1 MSLKI
6 QNFTY
11 STNRVM
17 RKLYW
22 TQQVI
27 DSEVLRRCDP
37 LVPFK
42 TGSLKRSGIT
52 GTKIGSGVI
61 RYTAPYAKRQY
72 YWGRPAGYGERGRNW
87 FGRMKF
93 MYHHDIRKVAQ
104 EAIKRP

>member
-11 STNRVM
+11 STNRIM
-17 RKLYW
+17 HKLDRA
-22 TQQVI
+22 QKVI

-42 TGSLKRSGIT
+42 TGVLKGSGIY

-72 YWGRPAGYGERGRNW
+72 YWGRPAKYGQRGRKW

-93 MYHHDIRKVAQ
+93 MYRHEIKKIAQ
-104 EAIKRP
+104 KEIDSP

>member
-42 TGSLKRSGIT
+42 TGGLKRSGIT

-72 YWGRPAGYGERGRNW
+72 YWGRPAKYGQRGRKW

-93 MYHHDIRKVAQ
+93 MHMHAIKKMAQ
-104 EAIKRP
+104 ERIDAP

>member
-22 TQQVI
+22 AQRVI
-27 DSEVLRRCDP
+27 DSEVLRCCDP

-42 TGSLKRSGIT
+42 TGVLKDSGIY

-72 YWGRPAGYGERGRNW
+72 YRGRPAKYGQRGRKW

-93 MYHHDIRKVAQ
+93 MHMH
-104 EAIKRP
+104 AIKK

>member
-72 YWGRPAGYGERGRNW
+72 YWGKPAGYGERGRKW

-93 MYHHDIRKVAQ
+93 MYRHDIRKVAQ

>member
-6 QNFTY
+6 QSFTY
-11 STNRVM
+11 STTRIMNNLNSAQKV
-17 RKLYW
+17 
-22 TQQVI
+22 V

-72 YWGRPAGYGERGRNW
+72 YWGRPAKYGQRGRKW

-93 MYHHDIRKVAQ
+93 MYRHDIRKSVQ